1 MIKMIKQIILSQL
14 PTMLF
19 NDKLLKQKMEQGW
32 GSTCVLINKDLR
44 QKTNIKVLITTLRKH
59 IIDRE

>member
-1 MIKMIKQIILSQL
+1 
-14 PTMLF
+14 MLF

-32 GSTCVLINKDLR
+32 GSICVLINKDLR
-44 QKTNIKVLITTLRKH
+44 QKTNINVLITTLTKS

>member
-1 MIKMIKQIILSQL
+1 
-14 PTMLF
+14 MLF
-19 NDKLLKQKMEQGW
+19 DDKLLKQKMEQGW

-44 QKTNIKVLITTLRKH
+44 QKTNIKVLITTLRKR